1 MRSCLSMESPFCKI
15 FSGIPNLIIIYATS
29 QPEPAKLAH
38 FGLRETIK
46 NGFAQGYPPKGS
58 TKKSEKEEKI
68 RIQIR
73 DLHCLLGLVLG
84 PIPKQ
89 GGEGPVQDS

>member
-1 MRSCLSMESPFCKI
+1 MALRRGTL
-15 FSGIPNLIIIYATS
+15 
-29 QPEPAKLAH
+29 
-38 FGLRETIK
+38 LREAQK
-46 NGFAQGYPPKGS
+46 NL
-58 TKKSEKEEKI
+58 EKEEKI

-89 GGEGPVQDS
+89 GGRGPVQDS